1 MLESIPI
8 ALKNKILNEKQKLSN
23 FSLEE
28 LIEQEKLMTQDKEKI
43 IIHGKKK

>member
-8 ALKNKILNEKQKLSN
+8 ALKNKILNEKQKLSK

-28 LIEQEKLMTQDKEKI
+28 LIEQEKLMMQDKEKI